1 MRFSDWSSDVCSSD
15 LLPLPHLLD
24 EILAAVV
31 GALVLPLLELALD
44 DHLRRD
50 AGMIGAD
57 DPQSIL
63 AAQALVA
70 DEHVLQRVVERMAD
84 VERAGDVRRRVDDRE
99 GLRVGALRAIEAA
112 ALPFTGPLD
121 RKSTRLNSSH

>member
-70 DEHVLQRVVERMAD
+70 DEHVLQRGVERMA
-84 VERAGDVRRRVDDRE
+84 E
-99 GLRVGALRAIEAA
+99 
-112 ALPFTGPLD
+112 D
-121 RKSTRLNSSH
+121 RKSVGWGTSVSVSVAPGGLGVITKKKLNTH